1 MKTYNSMK
9 SILLKTTVTGAVA
22 ICLSLNV
29 LAKVAIIN
37 NLADTTKKDKMK
49 MAKMKSDKMSSDKMS
64 SDKMAPKKMDKMSDK
79 KMSPKKMA
87 KDSGKMSKM

>member
-1 MKTYNSMK
+1 MKTNNFMK
-9 SILLKTTVTGAVA
+9 STFLKVSLTGLVVV
-22 ICLSLNV
+22 CLSLNV
-29 LAKVAIIN
+29 LAKVAITK
-37 NLADTTKKDKMK
+37 NLADTTGKSKMK
-49 MAKMKSDKMSSDKMS
+49 MEKMKSDKMS